1 MIRRFW
7 EAEHASSILAVQI
20 ILLIGCSMA
29 NLLKETLFLSDGD
42 TIKYKPTGQIGII
55 IREHNPGNSSESS
68 YELKLLDPDK
78 KIWASGC
85 DIELLFAVG

>member
-20 ILLIGCSMA
+20 ILSRVCFMDD
-29 NLLKETLFLSDGD
+29 LLKVPLFLSDGD
-42 TIKYKPTGQIGII
+42 TIKYKPTGQIGVIL
-55 IREHNPGNSSESS
+55 REHRPGDSGESN

-85 DIELLFAVG
+85 DIELLFAVA